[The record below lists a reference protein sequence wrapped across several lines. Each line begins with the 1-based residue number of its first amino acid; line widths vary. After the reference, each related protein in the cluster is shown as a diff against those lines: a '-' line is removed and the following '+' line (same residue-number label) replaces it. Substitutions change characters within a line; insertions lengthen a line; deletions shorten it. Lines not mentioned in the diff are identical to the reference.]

1 MLFNTYPSDP
11 IVGEESASDLRN
23 EAAISL
29 RERIITL
36 ANEYIEKELEEGEM
50 AEWGIGPG
58 KAKSG
63 TDLLDAIDRGNFTGG
78 RTGRKCTPR
87 LISLS
92 SHTHTIQWEKNR
104 CMVSRPNRRY
114 KRFSTQKRPI
124 CCLLSS
130 PR

>member
-92 SHTHTIQWEKNR
+92 SHTHTHNSMGKEQVHG
-104 CMVSRPNRRY
+104 VSTR
-114 KRFSTQKRPI
+114 STVQKVFYAKTANM
-124 CCLLSS
+124 LSA
-130 PR
+130 